1 VVEPGASARLALASG
16 AVAEALEDS
25 SAHSEGG
32 HAERAYAYLLRA
44 IATCEILPG
53 AVLNERQEAARL
65 GMSRTPFRQALH
77 QLAKEG
83 LVVTER
89 NRAVRVSLLDPATI
103 SDYFVVREA
112 LEVELLRRIVEE
124 RLPVDFARL
133 EALLAEMEQAVKG
146 EDALGYLRADEEF
159 HLTVCQAAGN
169 RQALEVIRRAWIH
182 INRTRYLERGEPS
195 NLRGSL
201 AEHRSILS
209 SLRRRRADRA
219 EAAVRAHMNRARG
232 LLGDLV
238 QNLPGVFVAHGR

>member
-1 VVEPGASARLALASG
+1 MAR
-16 AVAEALEDS
+16 ALEDTDG
-25 SAHSEGG
+25 ETDGG
-32 HAERAYAYLLRA
+32 HAERAYSFLLQA

-112 LEVELLRRIVEE
+112 LEVELLRRIVND
-124 RLPVDFARL
+124 RCPVDFARL
-133 EALLAEMEQAVKG
+133 EELVAEMERAVAA
-146 EDALGYLRADEEF
+146 EDTLAYLRADEEF
-159 HLTVCQAAGN
+159 HHTVCQAAGN

-182 INRTRYLERGEPS
+182 INRTRYLEPGQAS

-201 AEHRSILS
+201 AEHRSILTA
-209 SLRRRRADRA
+209 LRRRRIDRA
-219 EAAVRAHMNRARG
+219 EATVRAHMNRARG
-232 LLGDLV
+232 LLGDLL
-238 QNLPGVFVAHGR
+238 QNLPEVFVARSD